1 MDSTAGIRRASGR
14 WLATA
19 FWPGNTSRDLRFL
32 LASLPAQLAAPAVIA
47 LPWLA
52 IWAGRLPGKLTPLL
66 GTAVVVVLLL
76 AAIPALSAAERHLL
90 RAFLGVGIPAP
101 AAARRTSWRG
111 LLAWL
116 RAETTWRQLAY
127 HVLVA
132 PALAVCG
139 LLMPALWAA
148 GAGLAMIFAYAGAF
162 KAFPPGHTVI
172 YTYLTCWASW

>member
-52 IWAGRLPGKLTPLL
+52 VWAGRLPGKLTPLL

-76 AAIPALSAAERHLL
+76 AAIPALSTAERHLL

-101 AAARRTSWRG
+101 AARR
-111 LLAWL
+111 
-116 RAETTWRQLAY
+116 TTWRACWPGCARRRRGGSWPTTCSWPRRLPS
-127 HVLVA
+127 VA
-132 PALAVCG
+132 C
-139 LLMPALWAA
+139 
-148 GAGLAMIFAYAGAF
+148 
-162 KAFPPGHTVI
+162 
-172 YTYLTCWASW
+172 

>member
-1 MDSTAGIRRASGR
+1 MVVPASPSGRVLPGWSTLGTRHTVGAMDSTAGIRRASGR

-76 AAIPALSAAERHLL
+76 AAI
-90 RAFLGVGIPAP
+90 
-101 AAARRTSWRG
+101 
-111 LLAWL
+111 
-116 RAETTWRQLAY
+116 
-127 HVLVA
+127 
-132 PALAVCG
+132 
-139 LLMPALWAA
+139 
-148 GAGLAMIFAYAGAF
+148 
-162 KAFPPGHTVI
+162 
-172 YTYLTCWASW
+172 